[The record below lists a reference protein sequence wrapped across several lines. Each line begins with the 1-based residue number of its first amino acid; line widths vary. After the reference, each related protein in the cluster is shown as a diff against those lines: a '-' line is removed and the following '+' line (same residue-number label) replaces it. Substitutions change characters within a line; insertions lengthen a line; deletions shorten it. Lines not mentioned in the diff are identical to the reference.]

1 MNNNKTTQN
10 STKIGNIKLTIFMTI
25 SNILILSEVGF
36 YSFFTPFKHTS
47 WIALLIYIGITF
59 ILSIIFKGFPNDTGI
74 IKIINKHFI
83 IKYLLLIY
91 YFIVIST
98 MIFLGTIIIKD
109 KFYSD
114 VSIIIIYATLLFTCI
129 YIGFSNFNNIIN
141 VSMIFFTLIIVF
153 YAISL
158 THLDG
163 RNLNLLLPFTFDIK
177 KIFLGKIILLFPLEN
192 ILFSLNTDNLR
203 NGFKT
208 KAYTIGN
215 LSSMFY
221 LLLIFID
228 SLTLLGANYFKNVKY
243 GSFIRWEVY
252 QGNKF
257 IENYDVFVLIIMVTT
272 IVFRMGLNINNF
284 QAIMGIK
291 KTNKFNTIFFILIF
305 IVLSVYCLFINN
317 LQVIIKYAIE
327 ISFIIIIILY
337 IYFVVLSWIIYI
349 RRKKIYGNK

>member
-1 MNNNKTTQN
+1 
-10 STKIGNIKLTIFMTI
+10 
-25 SNILILSEVGF
+25 
-36 YSFFTPFKHTS
+36 
-47 WIALLIYIGITF
+47 
-59 ILSIIFKGFPNDTGI
+59 
-74 IKIINKHFI
+74 
-83 IKYLLLIY
+83 
-91 YFIVIST
+91 
-98 MIFLGTIIIKD
+98 
-109 KFYSD
+109 
-114 VSIIIIYATLLFTCI
+114 
-129 YIGFSNFNNIIN
+129 
-141 VSMIFFTLIIVF
+141 MIFFTLIIVF

-228 SLTLLGANYFKNVKY
+228 SLTLLGANYFKNVIY

-257 IENYDVFVLIIMVTT
+257 IENYDIFVLIIMVTT

-284 QAIMGIK
+284 QTIMGIK

>member
-1 MNNNKTTQN
+1 MNNNKSTQN
-10 STKIGNIKLTIFMTI
+10 STEIGNIKMTIFMAI

-36 YSFFTPFKHTS
+36 YSFFTPYKHTA

-59 ILSIIFKGFPNDTGI
+59 ILSILFRGFPNNTGI

-83 IKYLLLIY
+83 IKYLILIY

-129 YIGFSNFNNIIN
+129 YIGYRNFNNIIN
-141 VSMIFFTLIIVF
+141 VSLIFFTLIVVF
-153 YAISL
+153 YVISL

-163 RNLNLLLPFTFDIK
+163 RNFNLLLPFTFDIK

-192 ILFSLNTDNLR
+192 ILFSLNTDSLR
-203 NGFKT
+203 NGFQTKT
-208 KAYTIGN
+208 YVIGN

-228 SLTLLGANYFKNVKY
+228 SLSLLGANYFESVKY

-257 IENYDVFVLIIMVTT
+257 IENYDIFVLIIMVTT
-272 IVFRMGLNINNF
+272 IVFRMGLNVNNF
-284 QAIMGIK
+284 QTILGIK
-291 KTNKFNTIFFILIF
+291 KTNKFNAIFFISIF
-305 IVLSVYCLFINN
+305 LVLSAYCLLINN
-317 LQVIIKYAIE
+317 LQIVLKYALD
-327 ISFIIIIILY
+327 SAFIIAIILY
-337 IYFVVLSWIIYI
+337 IYFVVLSWIIFI
-349 RRKKIYGNK
+349 RRKKDYGNK